1 MSTFLDGAWRVNYA
15 NVLDSFEIN
24 MGTTYY
30 PEFPMVPTLRITL
43 CDWTSSL
50 TPAQSVGEP
59 LFLEFNNGTTWQP
72 WFFGKI
78 ISVEVVPQGNE
89 TYLYNLVAEAPW
101 RFLASETIGGG
112 GYPAQTDADRIE
124 AAIEDAS
131 NISWEDLPSAY
142 TWANLPADYGDRT
155 WAGFGAYTQTYVGF
169 VATGATY
176 DLIAYADGA
185 QQAMGL
191 LDQFSADVRGRW
203 YSDCR
208 FGELV
213 WRDYSTVA
221 SYLGTPLIS
230 LDQDD
235 ILELNTSLVYGVED
249 INNVVTIDNGTDP
262 VTSVADIDSIR
273 KYGQRDL
280 AIQSWLVA
288 GDQASV
294 AGNLLSV
301 AAMPRQNLS
310 QIDLLIRQPEWDA
323 SRLYDVW
330 SRINNHGAAELTGIP
345 AIYGGDQTVF
355 ITGADVVYNSGEMF
369 ITCRVLNEARIAA
382 RDMWTQVDST
392 TTWAAYPGTTIWANA

>member
-112 GYPAQTDADRIE
+112 GYPAQTDEERIS
-124 AAIEDAS
+124 AAINDAA
-131 NISWEDLPSAY
+131 NVSWEDMPSAY
-142 TWANLPADYGDRT
+142 TWANIPDDWGYRT
-155 WAGFGAYTQTYVGF
+155 WSGFGTYTGKF
-169 VATGATY
+169 FGSTGIGTTY

-203 YSDCR
+203 FSDCAQ
-208 FGELV
+208 GLLL
-213 WRDYSTVA
+213 WRDYQRVVNALA
-221 SYLGTPLIS
+221 SPPITFT
-230 LDQDD
+230 QDD
-235 ILELNTSLVYGVED
+235 ILELNTSLLYGVDE
-249 INNVVTIDNGTDP
+249 INNVITIDNGTDP
-262 VTSVADIDSIR
+262 VTSVADLESIR

-280 AIQSWLVA
+280 TIQSWLVA

-301 AAMPRQNLS
+301 ASMPRQNLS
-310 QIDLLIRQPEWDA
+310 QIDLLIRQPNWTA
-323 SRLYDVW
+323 SRLYNVW
-330 SRINNHGAAELTGIP
+330 QNISTNGAAELTGIP

-382 RDMWTQVDST
+382 RDMWTQVNAT